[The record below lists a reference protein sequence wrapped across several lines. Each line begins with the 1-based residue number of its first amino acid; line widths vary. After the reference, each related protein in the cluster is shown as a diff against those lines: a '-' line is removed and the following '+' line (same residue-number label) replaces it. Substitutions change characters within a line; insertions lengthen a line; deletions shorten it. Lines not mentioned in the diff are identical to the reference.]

1 MDSARDILKK
11 IQRLE
16 LKTRMAGYTAPIPT
30 CHSERSS
37 RRAQAG
43 GNGVEETLTIGGRRR
58 RLGAC
63 AISPTASAREKLEV
77 LRLRSAPLRMTGFF
91 S

>member
-1 MDSARDILKK
+1 MDSARDILEK

-16 LKTRMAGYTAPIPT
+16 SETRTVGYAAPIQT

-43 GNGVEETLTIGGRRR
+43 GNGVEEPLTIGGRRR
-58 RLGAC
+58 WLGAC
-63 AISPTASAREKLEV
+63 ALSPTGSTREKLEV
-77 LRLRSAPLRMTGFF
+77 LRLRYAALRMTGFF
-91 S
+91 P